1 MINEL
6 KKVSMIKEL
15 KKDIEYN
22 FDLDV
27 FLDPWNHMWIDYND
41 FRFNIIVFDSG
52 QYYLSVISKEHFI
65 NENFV
70 CDDSMVIL
78 YYLLKHCKA
87 VHKWGDFKN
96 LN

>member
-1 MINEL
+1 MITEL
-6 KKVSMIKEL
+6 KKVNMITEL

-27 FLDPWNHMWIDYND
+27 FLDSWNRIWIDYND
-41 FRFNIIVFDSG
+41 FKFYIIIFDSG
-52 QYYLSVISKEHFI
+52 QYYLSAKNIDHFI
-65 NENFV
+65 DDNFV